1 MKTFFYSSLK
11 ILFLF
16 FPIILLQNCSNSKDS
31 DHKII
36 FWHFWSEPNQKNVL
50 DSIIKVFEKENNC
63 KVEVTEL
70 SWNDGKTKLMAAFN
84 SETAPDVLELGS
96 DWVAQFSSAGVLKEL
111 NKDSMNFAN
120 FIEFSKSPSLWNNKL
135 YAVPWIVDTRVLF
148 YNKEIL
154 KKVGLPIEP
163 PESFNVILNQAP
175 IINSM
180 KDIYAFGA
188 NGNDSHR
195 LYKKIVTFFWTNGG
209 DIIDNEGNPVIDSPQ
224 NIEALNLYVL
234 LTKNG
239 YLETQRQIDAAFA
252 QGKIAY
258 WISGAWL
265 LEKIENENP
274 ALDYGVALIPKING
288 KQGISFAGGE
298 YIAINSKTKNDE
310 LSKKFVKFITD
321 GKNAIEFCK
330 KISEAGFPAD
340 KQYYQDPF
348 YQKFPKRL
356 VFAEQLKSAKMTPV
370 IPKWLDIEELLEDAV
385 IKSVYGE
392 MSPAQALQLAQSKAL
407 LLIRN

>member
-1 MKTFFYSSLK
+1 MKLILQFVLK
-11 ILFLF
+11 ILFIFSL
-16 FPIILLQNCSNSKDS
+16 ILIQNCGNSQDS
-31 DHKII
+31 AKKIT

-50 DSIIKVFEKENNC
+50 DSIINVFEKENNC
-63 KVEVTEL
+63 VVEVTEL

-111 NKDSMNFAN
+111 KRDSMNFIN
-120 FIEFSKSPSLWNNKL
+120 YIDFSQLPSLWNGKL
-135 YAVPWIVDTRVLF
+135 YAMPWIVDTRVLF

-154 KKVGLPIEP
+154 KKANLPTEP
-163 PESFNVILNQAP
+163 PESFNTILNQAP
-175 IINSM
+175 KINSL

-188 NGNDSHR
+188 NGNDAHR

-209 DIIDNEGNPVIDSPQ
+209 DVIDSEGNPVLDSPQ

-265 LEKIENENP
+265 LDKIQNENP
-274 ALDYGVALIPKING
+274 ALDYDVALIPKING

-298 YIAINSKTKNDE
+298 YIAISAKTKKSE
-310 LSKKFVKFITD
+310 LANKFVKFLTN

-330 KISEAGFPAD
+330 KIPEAGFPAD
-340 KQYYQDPF
+340 KQYYKDPF
-348 YQKFPKRL
+348 YQKFPKRM

-392 MSPAQALQLAQSKAL
+392 MSPSQALQLAQSKAL
-407 LLIRN
+407 LLMRN